1 MWIKKCF
8 LCVICLA
15 LYGQEA
21 PQKSPSQSNIE
32 SLYIMPYEN
41 IQALQSL
48 ITHIK
53 NAKKSIDISIYSFT
67 NREIAKALRD
77 SAQKGVKITI
87 IYDKSSNLKNDT
99 STIGYLAKYNNIEVC
114 TLEGKSAPNYKG
126 IMHQKMA
133 IIDGEI
139 LILGS
144 ANWSKSAFEYNYET
158 MLITQERS
166 HTRKAAQY
174 FARMA
179 KECQAFR

>member
-8 LCVICLA
+8 LCVVCLA
-15 LYGQEA
+15 LYGQES
-21 PQKSPSQSNIE
+21 PQISPNHSNTE

-41 IQALQSL
+41 NEALKSL
-48 ITHIK
+48 LTYIK
-53 NAKKSIDISIYSFT
+53 NAKKKIDISIYSFT

-77 SAQKGVKITI
+77 TAKKGVKITI

-114 TLEGKSAPNYKG
+114 TLEGKSAPSYTG
-126 IMHQKMA
+126 IMHQQMMVV
-133 IIDGEI
+133 DGEI

-144 ANWSKSAFEYNYET
+144 ANWSKSAFAYNYET
-158 MLITQERS
+158 LLITRNPS

-174 FARMA
+174 FARML